1 MIYPELN
8 SWLAQGENEITR
20 IVTLGLVLSPSCT
33 RNIMLQSPVTVRLLG
48 PACDAHHTC
57 AHTMHVGERARAH
70 THVHRRTRTHGHT
83 HAHMQTHT
91 VNCIFLSY
99 PLESF

>member
-1 MIYPELN
+1 
-8 SWLAQGENEITR
+8 
-20 IVTLGLVLSPSCT
+20 
-33 RNIMLQSPVTVRLLG
+33 MLQSPVTVRLLG
-48 PACDAHHTC
+48 PACDAQHTC

-70 THVHRRTRTHGHT
+70 THTRTQAHMDTRTHTHTYTGAHRHTYTHT
-83 HAHMQTHT
+83 HTQTHI